1 MGRGARNGRSRS
13 ERRLSKERAASAT
26 THGLPIALARP
37 GAPRA
42 VTPPSPTA
50 QAGASPEPGLP
61 VPLKLLGLGLLLL
74 GLVYG
79 LTLLRERHPTP
90 EPGRIGATLESE
102 AKILSPTPS
111 TPASATQIPRS
122 AGAIDVGEPLDG
134 ISPAP
139 VR

>member
-42 VTPPSPTA
+42 VTPSSPTA

-61 VPLKLLGLGLLLL
+61 VPVKLLGLGLLLL

-79 LTLLRERHPTP
+79 LTLLRERRPTP

-102 AKILSPTPS
+102 AKILSPPS
-111 TPASATQIPRS
+111 TPASATQIPRP
-122 AGAIDVGEPLDG
+122 AGAIGVGEPLDG